1 VKGDASRKSDA
12 RQSIP
17 PPLSIIHSIQATKG
31 QKSHDGGKYEHI
43 QFFVMETSR
52 LGLVASRDEVERTRS
67 EIKKTGKSHEQSLTC
82 DVGGPEI

>member
-1 VKGDASRKSDA
+1 MHGN
-12 RQSIP
+12 
-17 PPLSIIHSIQATKG
+17 LFLLLCLLYIQYGSPGG
-31 QKSHDGGKYEHI
+31 QRSHDGGKYEHI